1 MQWYW
6 QAWRQYAEFHGRTS
20 RQGFWM
26 FFLIHVGI
34 SIFIITVEIG
44 LGLFSAIDIS
54 YSVLTLLPQLSITV
68 RRLHDTGRSGYW
80 ALLIMMPLIGF
91 IVLII
96 MLCEKGDS
104 DDNTFGFSPL
114 RGNI

>member
-6 QAWRQYAEFHGRTS
+6 QAWRQYAEFYGRTS

-26 FFLIHVGI
+26 FFLIHASI
-34 SIFIITVEIG
+34 SIFIITVEIS
-44 LGLFSAIDIS
+44 LGLFGAIDIG
-54 YSVLTLLPQLSITV
+54 YSVLTLLPQFAITV

-80 ALLIMMPLIGF
+80 ILLTIIPVIGF

-96 MLCEKGDS
+96 MLCEQGDS
-104 DDNTFGFSPL
+104 DDNSFGFSPL